1 MTDTKLKIRTPN
13 GRFVTIEPLIYG
25 AAVKITNRH
34 MSLAHDH
41 SAIDFTEAEFDDGFC
56 DEVFTYTSRDG
67 AWAAVLDWN
76 GVGDPQG
83 WIRHQPSDRRRP
95 GGDASKEYIA
105 P

>member
-1 MTDTKLKIRTPN
+1 MTTKLKIRTPN

-25 AAVKITNRH
+25 AAVKVTNRKIST
-34 MSLAHDH
+34 SLRDD
-41 SAIDFTEAEFDDGFC
+41 STIDFTEAEFDDGFC
-56 DEVFTYTSRDG
+56 DEVFAYTSWDE